1 MERRKVRIRREAC
14 LGCGGCFVICPE
26 SAIDF
31 DDKALIIKERCISCY
46 LCLNYCPVG
55 AVEKEE

>member
-1 MERRKVRIRREAC
+1 
-14 LGCGGCFVICPE
+14 
-26 SAIDF
+26 AIDF

-55 AVEKEE
+55 AIEKEE